1 MTEVAVRVAHL
12 AKTFRVGREVVS
24 AVSDVSFEVQVGG
37 SLAIVG
43 ESGSGKTTTV
53 RCLMGLETPTTGE
66 IVVNGTVRGGR
77 RPSPKER
84 RRRSREMQM
93 VFQDPYGSMNP
104 RFTVRKTLTQA
115 LKVGGAADASRGRV
129 DEMLDLVEL
138 PASLADA
145 RPRSLSG
152 GQRQRVAI
160 ARALAAD
167 AEILVLDE
175 AVAALDVSVQA
186 QVLNLLSD
194 LRDTRNLTLIFITHD
209 LAVVR
214 QIADD
219 VIVMRK
225 GTVVEH
231 GPTDRTIDTPR
242 EEYTRNLIAAVPR
255 VGWLSDEPE
264 VEAEL
269 RGP

>member
-1 MTEVAVRVAHL
+1 MTDLAVQVTDL
-12 AKTFRVGREVVS
+12 TKTFRVGRELVT
-24 AVSDVSFEVQVGG
+24 AVSGVSFEVPMGG

-66 IVVNGTVRGGR
+66 IHVNGILRGVG
-77 RPSPKER
+77 RPSSKER

-104 RFTVRKTLTQA
+104 RFTVRRTLAQA
-115 LKVGGAADASRGRV
+115 LNIASGVDDSSQRV
-129 DEMLDLVEL
+129 DELLDMVEL

-167 AEILVLDE
+167 TEILVLDE

-194 LRDTRNLTLIFITHD
+194 LREARNLTLIFITHD

-214 QIADD
+214 QISDD

-225 GTVVEH
+225 GRVVEH
-231 GPTDRTIDTPR
+231 GPTGRTIDAPQ
-242 EEYTRNLIAAVPR
+242 EEYTRNLVAAVPR
-255 VGWLSDEPE
+255 VGWLSTMPAQDTQPSSQ
-264 VEAEL
+264 
-269 RGP
+269 

>member
-1 MTEVAVRVAHL
+1 MTDPAVQVIDL
-12 AKTFRVGREVVS
+12 VKTYRVGREVIT
-24 AVSDVSFEVQVGG
+24 AVSGVAFEVPVGG

-53 RCLMGLETPTTGE
+53 RCLIGLETPTSGE
-66 IVVNGTVRGGR
+66 IRVNGTVRGRGR
-77 RPSPKER
+77 PGSNER

-104 RFTVRKTLTQA
+104 RFTVRKTLAQA
-115 LKVGGAADASRGRV
+115 LAVAGGGDASPQRV
-129 DEMLDLVEL
+129 AELLDMVEL
-138 PASLADA
+138 PSALADA
-145 RPRSLSG
+145 RPRALSG

-194 LRDTRNLTLIFITHD
+194 LREARNLTLIFITHD

-219 VIVMRK
+219 VIVMRR

-231 GPTDRTIDTPR
+231 GPTGRTIDAPQQD
-242 EEYTRNLIAAVPR
+242 YTRDLIAAVPQA
-255 VGWLSDEPE
+255 LQ
-264 VEAEL
+264 
-269 RGP
+269 